1 MHILAGAGVLPDGN
15 IKLALA
21 DRAQM
26 DQARKVDPGHSRSSV
41 VMGLTDTRPVGADA
55 FEHSIFVLDHLP
67 PARFAAVCAHEYGH
81 AWMQEN
87 VRRFRKLSPN
97 SVEGFCEWL
106 AYKVMTER
114 GEEVEKNMI
123 LANRYTRG
131 QIDAFIKAEENLRS
145 WDIIKWIKEG
155 SDNRIDSNDPSRVLA
170 LGRPRPAAP
179 SGPISPV

>member
-1 MHILAGAGVLPDGN
+1 
-15 IKLALA
+15 
-21 DRAQM
+21 
-26 DQARKVDPGHSRSSV
+26 
-41 VMGLTDTRPVGADA
+41 
-55 FEHSIFVLDHLP
+55 
-67 PARFAAVCAHEYGH
+67 
-81 AWMQEN
+81 

-97 SVEGFCEWL
+97 TVEGFCEWL

-131 QIDAFIKAEENLRS
+131 QIDAFIQAEENVRS

-170 LGRPRPAAP
+170 LGNAPKTVPVWAAGSSP
-179 SGPISPV
+179 SAVPSSLELRGISGTANRRFALINDCTLQKNETGRVRVGNTNLVVQCLSISTNSVVIRIRGSEATTLLVLNDSR